1 MAIQFMIKV
10 VNDDALTNIIKSSK
24 RYIVNIDEFKE
35 LLSPDEYNTNFTLS
49 DEKSRIIKLS

>member
-1 MAIQFMIKV
+1 MIKV